1 MNLYYAKTIL
11 YAYPNIEVL
20 AEQIDEVV
28 ERKAIS
34 SMMDF
39 RPCLEQCYSLLDLTY
54 YKDCLFSL
62 KLIVEDIIS
71 ILKAK
76 DLELVEYKYFHSKKR
91 EDLIYVDI
99 NTRSYYRRQAK
110 IVDKIALMLENR
122 GINNAYFEEK
132 YLCSDFF
139 KELLERIMAHEKSYE
154 KARKFK
160 PKTLKTTLT
169 LPNKLSA

>member
-62 KLIVEDIIS
+62 KLIVEDILS
-71 ILKAK
+71 VLKEK
-76 DLELVEYKYFHSKKR
+76 NLELIEYKYFHSRKK
-91 EDLIYVDI
+91 EDLTLVNI

-110 IVDKIALMLENR
+110 VIEKIALMLENR
-122 GINNAYFEEK
+122 GVNDVYFEEK

-139 KELLERIMAHEKSYE
+139 KELLERIMLHEKSYE
-154 KARKFK
+154 KARKLK
-160 PKTLKTTLT
+160 PKTIKGTFSTV
-169 LPNKLSA
+169 NKLIA